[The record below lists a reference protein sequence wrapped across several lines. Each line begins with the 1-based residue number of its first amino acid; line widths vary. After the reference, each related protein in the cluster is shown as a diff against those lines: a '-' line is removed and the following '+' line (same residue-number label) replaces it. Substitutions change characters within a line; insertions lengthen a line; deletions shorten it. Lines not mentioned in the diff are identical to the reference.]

1 MKTLKRLYELENDL
15 KQKREL
21 LDNNPHNLDMFG
33 KKDMPLAI
41 YTYVIERLGEI
52 ADEDEQI

>member
-1 MKTLKRLYELENDL
+1 MKTLERLYELENDL

-21 LDNNPHNLDMFG
+21 LNGNSHDLNMFE

-41 YTYVIERLGEI
+41 YDYVIAKLREI
-52 ADEDEQI
+52 AHENE